1 MVSISLVPKLEPA
14 PVSYIQL
21 EDGAL
26 RAEPLKSSLN
36 CVVQPD
42 GGAGTAAGVAI
53 ARAAAAGDA
62 VVRTAAAAETAGAC
76 TADDPGVD
84 WAAAGSAATVR
95 AVAAP
100 AATISAAIRTPLRR
114 RRPPV
119 RRNALRALRII
130 SVTGPHLLC

>member
-76 TADDPGVD
+76 TGQRP
-84 WAAAGSAATVR
+84 
-95 AVAAP
+95 AAP
-100 AATISAAIRTPLRR
+100 PRSGRWPPRPRRSARPSAPLSGAGGPRSVGTPSEHFALHRSPARTSCVKELIKRR
-114 RRPPV
+114 
-119 RRNALRALRII
+119 
-130 SVTGPHLLC
+130 